1 MNPGAESELMLLK
14 DKVAV
19 VTGSSRG
26 IGRSIAEN
34 FVRQGARVVLNG
46 REKPS
51 PVLASFMD
59 EIEKQGGETLFVKG
73 DAGDAATADRFVQ
86 EALDRWGKIDIL
98 VNNAGISPMAAIEQ
112 ISEAEWDRVL
122 GVNLKSAFLCSKAV
136 LPHMKKQGGGVIVNI
151 SSGSG
156 KSGGIGAHYAASKA
170 GLNTFTKSLAF
181 EGAPFAIRANAVAPG
196 PIETDMVDS
205 IFSPDRK
212 RFLESIIP
220 LGRLG
225 LSQDIADAVVF
236 LCSDTASYITGEI
249 MELDGGLQ
257 FFKPLSYA

>member
-1 MNPGAESELMLLK
+1 MKPGAESDSMAFK

-46 REKPS
+46 RKSPS
-51 PVLASFMD
+51 PALASFMD
-59 EIEKQGGETLFVKG
+59 EIEKQGGETLFIQG
-73 DAGDAATADRFVQ
+73 DAGDAATAASFVQ
-86 EALDRWGKIDIL
+86 GALDRWGRIDIL
-98 VNNAGISPMAAIEQ
+98 VNNAGISPMATIEQ

-181 EGAPFAIRANAVAPG
+181 EGAPHGIRANAIAPG

-225 LSQDIADAVVF
+225 YSQDIANAVVF
-236 LCSDTASYITGEI
+236 LCSDTAGYITGEI